1 MKIEMRSL
9 HLFILLFTVCSLLV
23 HSPSDFEV
31 LAATNSDGT
40 IKSSEEINS
49 STDNGPTIEDGG
61 PWGNPGD
68 QFGNSVADMGDLN
81 GDGTNDLVVGA
92 WTDDDGCST
101 QNCGTIHILYMDTD
115 GSLAAST
122 DEFDCS
128 HAKIKCGNNDSFG
141 KSVAPI
147 DLNNDGVNDIA
158 VGAHKDNCS
167 ADSGCSGWD
176 DRGVIHILFMDS
188 DENVVSVEEIDARVS
203 NGPSLGNNS
212 FFGTSIANIG
222 DYDGD
227 GVDDLV
233 SGTQKEGPGSSQGAI
248 FIMFMN
254 TNGSLDKTIEINS
267 GTTNGPDLS
276 NGDQFGWSIANI
288 GDLDGN
294 DVNDLAVGARGDDTV
309 HILFMNSCNQCAANA
324 AVSSVVEI
332 NSTTLGVTVGGTF
345 GDSVANMGDLDGDGV
360 QDLAIGSRTDTGG
373 GSVRIVYMNTD
384 GTPKSSAL
392 IDSTSTDGPTISGG
406 DWFGNAV
413 ASIGDLDGN
422 GITDMAVGAE
432 QDDHGGKNRGAL
444 HIIFLQETD
453 KPTAT
458 ITTSS
463 GDCDDTVS
471 LTTLSYTVTFN
482 ESTSNFVVGDITVT
496 GTANS
501 SSPEAS
507 NFAGSG
513 TTYTFDVIKG
523 SSDGTVLV
531 SVAAGVATDAAGNDN
546 TASDSCTFTI
556 DTVGPTVTITS
567 STGDSGGTISSG
579 TVRYTITFSS
589 SVTGFTIGD
598 ITVTGTAN
606 GGSPAASNFAGSGTT
621 YTFDVVRGSS
631 GGTVTVKIAADVAT
645 DSDGNDNTIS
655 NTYELTV
662 ESLAF
667 SGGCSKHTLLGNCG
681 TISINNDVYR
691 IAKNWNNFP
700 ATEVLV
706 GDPVTITLS
715 IPKKPTYTKISSASV
730 YTEIFD
736 SPKNY
741 EQSSYIDYSPMNN
754 KITYTSQSQLFQ
766 VAGATHRIIQDP
778 DVMNLDRFEVV
789 FTMIFAKPMD
799 TSHIVIETKNSSGF
813 PEIIYL
819 TNALKVSERPIYAL
833 TLEEQSKF
841 ELTYK
846 PEIESEPDMK
856 REIEPEPK
864 GICGK
869 GTVLKDNMCV
879 PKEWSFFDFFEQLMK
894 LFG

>member
-1 MKIEMRSL
+1 VSP
-9 HLFILLFTVCSLLV
+9 TV
-23 HSPSDFEV
+23 
-31 LAATNSDGT
+31 
-40 IKSSEEINS
+40 
-49 STDNGPTIEDGG
+49 
-61 PWGNPGD
+61 
-68 QFGNSVADMGDLN
+68 
-81 GDGTNDLVVGA
+81 
-92 WTDDDGCST
+92 
-101 QNCGTIHILYMDTD
+101 
-115 GSLAAST
+115 
-122 DEFDCS
+122 
-128 HAKIKCGNNDSFG
+128 
-141 KSVAPI
+141 
-147 DLNNDGVNDIA
+147 
-158 VGAHKDNCS
+158 
-167 ADSGCSGWD
+167 
-176 DRGVIHILFMDS
+176 
-188 DENVVSVEEIDARVS
+188 
-203 NGPSLGNNS
+203 
-212 FFGTSIANIG
+212 
-222 DYDGD
+222 
-227 GVDDLV
+227 
-233 SGTQKEGPGSSQGAI
+233 
-248 FIMFMN
+248 
-254 TNGSLDKTIEINS
+254 
-267 GTTNGPDLS
+267 
-276 NGDQFGWSIANI
+276 
-288 GDLDGN
+288 
-294 DVNDLAVGARGDDTV
+294 
-309 HILFMNSCNQCAANA
+309 
-324 AVSSVVEI
+324 
-332 NSTTLGVTVGGTF
+332 
-345 GDSVANMGDLDGDGV
+345 
-360 QDLAIGSRTDTGG
+360 
-373 GSVRIVYMNTD
+373 
-384 GTPKSSAL
+384 
-392 IDSTSTDGPTISGG
+392 
-406 DWFGNAV
+406 
-413 ASIGDLDGN
+413 
-422 GITDMAVGAE
+422 
-432 QDDHGGKNRGAL
+432 
-444 HIIFLQETD
+444 
-453 KPTAT
+453 T
-458 ITTSS
+458 ITPSS
-463 GDCDDTVS
+463 GDCGDTVNS
-471 LTTLSYTVTFN
+471 TTLSYTVTFS

-496 GTANS
+496 GTANGG
-501 SSPEAS
+501 SPEAS

-513 TTYTFDVIKG
+513 TTYTFDVVKG
-523 SSDGTVLV
+523 TSDGTVLV

-681 TISINNDVYR
+681 TISINNDEYR

-754 KITYTSQSQLFQ
+754 KITYISQSQLFQ

-819 TNALKVSERPIYAL
+819 TNALKVSERPVYAL

-846 PEIESEPDMK
+846 PEIEPESDMKREIESEPDMK
-856 REIEPEPK
+856 QEIEPEPK

>member
-1 MKIEMRSL
+1 MDLMKIRKNHI
-9 HLFILLFTVCSLLV
+9 HLLVLLFAVSSLLV
-23 HSPSDFEV
+23 HSPSDFEAV
-31 LAATNSDGT
+31 AATNSDGT

-49 STDNGPTIEDGG
+49 STDNGPTIDDGA
-61 PWGNPGD
+61 PPGNPGD

-128 HAKIKCGNNDSFG
+128 HAKIKCGAFDSFG

-188 DENVVSVEEIDARVS
+188 DENVTSVEEIDGRVS
-203 NGPSLGNNS
+203 NGPSLVNNS
-212 FFGTSIANIG
+212 FFGTSVANIG

-227 GVDDLV
+227 GVNDLV
-233 SGTQKEGPGSSQGAI
+233 SGSNKEGPGSSQGAI

-254 TNGSLDKTIEINS
+254 TDGSLDKTIEINS

-276 NGDQFGWSIANI
+276 NSDNFGWSVANI
-288 GDLDGN
+288 GDLDG
-294 DVNDLAVGARGDDTV
+294 DGVNDLAVGARGDDTV

-324 AVSSVVEI
+324 AVKSVVEI

-345 GDSVANMGDLDGDGV
+345 GDSVASMGDLDGDTV
-360 QDLAIGSRTDTGG
+360 QDLVIGSRTDTGG
-373 GSVRIVYMNTD
+373 GSIRIVYMNTD
-384 GTPKSSAL
+384 GSPKSSVL
-392 IDSTSTDGPTISGG
+392 IDSTSIDGPTISGG

-432 QDDHGGKNRGAL
+432 KDDHGGKNRGAL

-458 ITTSS
+458 MTTSS

-501 SSPEAS
+501 NSPEAS

-523 SSDGTVLV
+523 SSDGTVIV

-556 DTVGPTVTITS
+556 NIPVTTTS
-567 STGDSGGTISSG
+567 TAASTGST
-579 TVRYTITFSS
+579 
-589 SVTGFTIGD
+589 
-598 ITVTGTAN
+598 
-606 GGSPAASNFAGSGTT
+606 
-621 YTFDVVRGSS
+621 
-631 GGTVTVKIAADVAT
+631 
-645 DSDGNDNTIS
+645 
-655 NTYELTV
+655 
-662 ESLAF
+662 
-667 SGGCSKHTLLGNCG
+667 CSRHIILGNCG
-681 TISINNDVYR
+681 TIAINNDEYR
-691 IAKNWNNFP
+691 IIDTWTDVP
-700 ATEVLV
+700 TTEVLV
-706 GDPVTITLS
+706 GEPVTVILS
-715 IPKKPTYTKISSASV
+715 TPNNPTYTKIHFASV
-730 YTEIFD
+730 YTGIFN
-736 SPKNY
+736 SPTNY
-741 EQSSYIDYSPMNN
+741 EQGAHIGYSIMSD
-754 KITYTSQSQLFQ
+754 KYSVSKAKLFQ
-766 VAGATHRIIQDP
+766 VAAATHRIAQDP
-778 DVMNLDRFEVV
+778 DVKNLEMFEVV

-799 TSHIVIETKNSSGF
+799 TSHIVVETENKFGI
-813 PEIIYL
+813 PETLYL
-819 TNALKVSERPIYAL
+819 TSALKVNENLPQAL
-833 TLEEQSKF
+833 TLEEKSKF
-841 ELTYK
+841 ELEYK
-846 PEIESEPDMK
+846 PEIDPEPPMEPDVK
-856 REIEPEPK
+856 IT
-864 GICGK
+864 CGK
-869 GTVLKDNMCV
+869 GTVLKDNLCV
-879 PKEWSFFDFFEQLMK
+879 PKEWSFLDFIEQLMK

>member
-1 MKIEMRSL
+1 MKIRKRQI

-49 STDNGPTIEDGG
+49 STDNGPTIDDGA
-61 PWGNPGD
+61 PPGNPGD

-115 GSLAAST
+115 GSLATST

-188 DENVVSVEEIDARVS
+188 DENVDSVEEIDGRVS
-203 NGPSLGNNS
+203 NGPSLVNNS
-212 FFGTSIANIG
+212 FFGTSVANIG

-227 GVDDLV
+227 GVNDLV
-233 SGTQKEGPGSSQGAI
+233 SGSNKEGPGSSQGAI

-254 TNGSLDKTIEINS
+254 TDGSLDKTIEINS

-276 NGDQFGWSIANI
+276 NSDNFGWSVANI
-288 GDLDGN
+288 GDLDG
-294 DVNDLAVGARGDDTV
+294 DGVNDLAVGARGDDTV

-324 AVSSVVEI
+324 AVKSVVEI

-345 GDSVANMGDLDGDGV
+345 GDSVASMGDLDGDTV
-360 QDLAIGSRTDTGG
+360 QDLVIGSRTDTGG
-373 GSVRIVYMNTD
+373 GSIRIVYMNTD
-384 GTPKSSAL
+384 GSPKSSVL
-392 IDSTSTDGPTISGG
+392 IDSTSANGPTISGG

-432 QDDHGGKNRGAL
+432 KDDHGGKNRGAL

-458 ITTSS
+458 MTTSS

-501 SSPEAS
+501 NSPEAS

-523 SSDGTVLV
+523 SSDGTVIV

-556 DTVGPTVTITS
+556 DIPVTTTS
-567 STGDSGGTISSG
+567 TAASTGST
-579 TVRYTITFSS
+579 
-589 SVTGFTIGD
+589 
-598 ITVTGTAN
+598 
-606 GGSPAASNFAGSGTT
+606 
-621 YTFDVVRGSS
+621 
-631 GGTVTVKIAADVAT
+631 
-645 DSDGNDNTIS
+645 
-655 NTYELTV
+655 
-662 ESLAF
+662 
-667 SGGCSKHTLLGNCG
+667 CSRHIILGNCG
-681 TISINNDVYR
+681 TVAINDDVYS
-691 IAKNWNNFP
+691 IIHTWTNVP
-700 ATEVLV
+700 TTEVLV
-706 GDPVTITLS
+706 GEPVTVTLS
-715 IPKKPTYTKISSASV
+715 TPNNPAYTKIHFASV
-730 YTEIFD
+730 FTEIFD
-736 SPKNY
+736 SPTNY
-741 EQSSYIDYSPMNN
+741 EQSTHIDYSVMNS
-754 KITYTSQSQLFQ
+754 KVTYASQSQLFQ
-766 VAGATHRIIQDP
+766 VAGATHRVTEDP
-778 DVMNLDRFEVV
+778 NTRNLDRFEVV

-799 TSHIVIETKNSSGF
+799 TSHIVVETENKFGI
-813 PEIIYL
+813 PETLYL
-819 TNALKVSERPIYAL
+819 TSALKVNENLPQAL
-833 TLEEQSKF
+833 TLEEKSKF
-841 ELTYK
+841 ELEYK
-846 PEIESEPDMK
+846 TVV
-856 REIEPEPK
+856 PEPPMVPDVK
-864 GICGK
+864 NVTCGD
-869 GTVLKDNMCV
+869 GTILKDNLCV
-879 PKEWSFFDFFEQLMK
+879 PKEWSFLDFFQQLMK
-894 LFG
+894 MFG

>member
-92 WTDDDGCST
+92 WRDDDGCGT

-128 HAKIKCGNNDSFG
+128 HAKIKCGSNDNFG
-141 KSVAPI
+141 KSVASI

-227 GVDDLV
+227 GVNDLV

-324 AVSSVVEI
+324 AVSSVAEI
-332 NSTTLGVTVGGTF
+332 NSATLGVTVGGTF

-513 TTYTFDVIKG
+513 TTYTFDVVKG
-523 SSDGTVLV
+523 SSDGTVIV

-556 DTVGPTVTITS
+556 DTAVTT
-567 STGDSGGTISSG
+567 TTA
-579 TVRYTITFSS
+579 SS
-589 SVTGFTIGD
+589 SPC
-598 ITVTGTAN
+598 
-606 GGSPAASNFAGSGTT
+606 SRFA
-621 YTFDVVRGSS
+621 
-631 GGTVTVKIAADVAT
+631 I
-645 DSDGNDNTIS
+645 
-655 NTYELTV
+655 
-662 ESLAF
+662 
-667 SGGCSKHTLLGNCG
+667 LGNCG
-681 TISINNDVYR
+681 TIAINNDEYR
-691 IAKNWNNFP
+691 IINTWTNVP
-700 ATEVLV
+700 TTEVLV
-706 GDPVTITLS
+706 GQPVTVTLS
-715 IPKKPTYTKISSASV
+715 TPNNPTHTKIHFASV
-730 YTEIFD
+730 YTEVFSIPLD
-736 SPKNY
+736 Y
-741 EQSSYIDYSPMNN
+741 QQSAHIDYSIMNN
-754 KITYTSQSQLFQ
+754 QVTYVSQSQLFQ
-766 VAGATHRIIQDP
+766 VAGATHRIVQDP
-778 DVMNLDRFEVV
+778 DVKNLKMFEVV
-789 FTMIFAKPMD
+789 FTMVFAKPMD
-799 TSHIVIETKNSSGF
+799 TSHIVVETKNKFGI
-813 PEIIYL
+813 PETLYL
-819 TNALKVSERPIYAL
+819 LDALKVIERPIELL
-833 TLEEQSKF
+833 TMEEKSKF
-841 ELTYK
+841 E
-846 PEIESEPDMK
+846 IISEPELKVSLRPDMD
-856 REIEPEPK
+856 IEPNMYMLAVDPEPVVSK
-864 GICGK
+864 VTCGK
-869 GTVLKDNMCV
+869 GTMLKDSLCV
-879 PKEWSFFDFFEQLMK
+879 SNKMSFYFFINQFMR

>member
-1 MKIEMRSL
+1 
-9 HLFILLFTVCSLLV
+9 
-23 HSPSDFEV
+23 
-31 LAATNSDGT
+31 
-40 IKSSEEINS
+40 
-49 STDNGPTIEDGG
+49 
-61 PWGNPGD
+61 
-68 QFGNSVADMGDLN
+68 
-81 GDGTNDLVVGA
+81 VV
-92 WTDDDGCST
+92 
-101 QNCGTIHILYMDTD
+101 
-115 GSLAAST
+115 
-122 DEFDCS
+122 
-128 HAKIKCGNNDSFG
+128 
-141 KSVAPI
+141 
-147 DLNNDGVNDIA
+147 
-158 VGAHKDNCS
+158 
-167 ADSGCSGWD
+167 
-176 DRGVIHILFMDS
+176 R
-188 DENVVSVEEIDARVS
+188 
-203 NGPSLGNNS
+203 
-212 FFGTSIANIG
+212 
-222 DYDGD
+222 
-227 GVDDLV
+227 
-233 SGTQKEGPGSSQGAI
+233 
-248 FIMFMN
+248 
-254 TNGSLDKTIEINS
+254 
-267 GTTNGPDLS
+267 
-276 NGDQFGWSIANI
+276 
-288 GDLDGN
+288 
-294 DVNDLAVGARGDDTV
+294 
-309 HILFMNSCNQCAANA
+309 
-324 AVSSVVEI
+324 
-332 NSTTLGVTVGGTF
+332 
-345 GDSVANMGDLDGDGV
+345 
-360 QDLAIGSRTDTGG
+360 
-373 GSVRIVYMNTD
+373 
-384 GTPKSSAL
+384 
-392 IDSTSTDGPTISGG
+392 
-406 DWFGNAV
+406 
-413 ASIGDLDGN
+413 
-422 GITDMAVGAE
+422 
-432 QDDHGGKNRGAL
+432 
-444 HIIFLQETD
+444 
-453 KPTAT
+453 
-458 ITTSS
+458 
-463 GDCDDTVS
+463 
-471 LTTLSYTVTFN
+471 
-482 ESTSNFVVGDITVT
+482 
-496 GTANS
+496 
-501 SSPEAS
+501 
-507 NFAGSG
+507 
-513 TTYTFDVIKG
+513 G

-667 SGGCSKHTLLGNCG
+667 SSNCSKHTLLGNCG

-730 YTEIFD
+730 YTEIFG

-833 TLEEQSKF
+833 TLEELSKF

>member
-92 WTDDDGCST
+92 WRDDDGCGT

-128 HAKIKCGNNDSFG
+128 HAKIKCGSNDNFG
-141 KSVAPI
+141 KSVASI

-233 SGTQKEGPGSSQGAI
+233 SGTHKEGPGSSQGAI

-324 AVSSVVEI
+324 AVSSVAEI
-332 NSTTLGVTVGGTF
+332 NSATLGVTVGGTF

-531 SVAAGVATDAAGNDN
+531 
-546 TASDSCTFTI
+546 
-556 DTVGPTVTITS
+556 
-567 STGDSGGTISSG
+567 
-579 TVRYTITFSS
+579 
-589 SVTGFTIGD
+589 
-598 ITVTGTAN
+598 
-606 GGSPAASNFAGSGTT
+606 
-621 YTFDVVRGSS
+621 
-631 GGTVTVKIAADVAT
+631 
-645 DSDGNDNTIS
+645 
-655 NTYELTV
+655 L
-662 ESLAF
+662 SL
-667 SGGCSKHTLLGNCG
+667 
-681 TISINNDVYR
+681 I
-691 IAKNWNNFP
+691 
-700 ATEVLV
+700 
-706 GDPVTITLS
+706 
-715 IPKKPTYTKISSASV
+715 
-730 YTEIFD
+730 
-736 SPKNY
+736 
-741 EQSSYIDYSPMNN
+741 
-754 KITYTSQSQLFQ
+754 
-766 VAGATHRIIQDP
+766 
-778 DVMNLDRFEVV
+778 
-789 FTMIFAKPMD
+789 
-799 TSHIVIETKNSSGF
+799 HI
-813 PEIIYL
+813 
-819 TNALKVSERPIYAL
+819 
-833 TLEEQSKF
+833 
-841 ELTYK
+841 
-846 PEIESEPDMK
+846 
-856 REIEPEPK
+856 
-864 GICGK
+864 
-869 GTVLKDNMCV
+869 
-879 PKEWSFFDFFEQLMK
+879 
-894 LFG
+894 

>member
-92 WTDDDGCST
+92 WRDDDGCGT

-128 HAKIKCGNNDSFG
+128 HAKIKCGSNDNFG
-141 KSVAPI
+141 KSVASI

-227 GVDDLV
+227 GVNDLV

-324 AVSSVVEI
+324 AVSSVAEI
-332 NSTTLGVTVGGTF
+332 NSATLGVTVGGTF

-556 DTVGPTVTITS
+556 DIPVTTTS
-567 STGDSGGTISSG
+567 TAASTGGTCS
-579 TVRYTITFSS
+579 RYI
-589 SVTGFTIGD
+589 I
-598 ITVTGTAN
+598 
-606 GGSPAASNFAGSGTT
+606 
-621 YTFDVVRGSS
+621 
-631 GGTVTVKIAADVAT
+631 
-645 DSDGNDNTIS
+645 
-655 NTYELTV
+655 
-662 ESLAF
+662 
-667 SGGCSKHTLLGNCG
+667 LGNCG
-681 TISINNDVYR
+681 TIAINNDVYSIIR
-691 IAKNWNNFP
+691 TWTDVP
-700 ATEVLV
+700 TTEVLV
-706 GDPVTITLS
+706 GQPVTVTLS
-715 IPKKPTYTKISSASV
+715 TPNNPTYTKIHFASV
-730 YTEIFD
+730 YTGIFN
-736 SPKNY
+736 SPTNY
-741 EQSSYIDYSPMNN
+741 EQGAHIGYSIMND
-754 KITYTSQSQLFQ
+754 KYSVSKAKLFQ
-766 VAGATHRIIQDP
+766 VTAATHRIVQDP
-778 DVMNLDRFEVV
+778 DVKNLKMFEVV
-789 FTMIFAKPMD
+789 FTMIFAKPME
-799 TSHIVIETKNSSGF
+799 TSHVVVETKNKFGI
-813 PEIIYL
+813 PETLYL
-819 TNALKVSERPIYAL
+819 MSALKVNENLPQAL
-833 TLEEQSKF
+833 TLEEKSKF
-841 ELTYK
+841 SIVDTEPK
-846 PEIESEPDMK
+846 MDPEPEMEMDP
-856 REIEPEPK
+856 EPEPTK
-864 GICGK
+864 
-869 GTVLKDNMCV
+869 
-879 PKEWSFFDFFEQLMK
+879 KEKSKSQRR
-894 LFG
+894 

>member
-1 MKIEMRSL
+1 MKIGMRRL

-49 STDNGPTIEDGG
+49 STDNGPNIEDGA
-61 PWGNPGD
+61 PAGNPGD

-81 GDGTNDLVVGA
+81 GDGVTDLVVGA
-92 WTDDDGCST
+92 WTDDDGCSGS
-101 QNCGTIHILYMDTD
+101 NCGTIHILYMDTD

-128 HAKIKCGNNDSFG
+128 HTKITCGNFDGFG

-167 ADSGCSGWD
+167 GDSGCSGWD

-188 DENVVSVEEIDARVS
+188 DENVTSVEEIDGRVS

-212 FFGTSIANIG
+212 FFGWSVANIG

-233 SGTQKEGPGSSQGAI
+233 AGSYKEGPGSSQGAI

-254 TNGSLDKTIEINS
+254 TDGSLDKTIEINS

-276 NGDQFGWSIANI
+276 NSNQFGWSVANI
-288 GDLDGN
+288 GDLDG
-294 DVNDLAVGARGDDTV
+294 DGVNDLAVGARGDDTV

-324 AVSSVVEI
+324 AVKSVVEI

-345 GDSVANMGDLDGDGV
+345 GDSVASMGDLDGDTV
-360 QDLAIGSRTDTGG
+360 QDLVIGSRTDTGG
-373 GSVRIVYMNTD
+373 GSIRIVYMNTD
-384 GTPKSSAL
+384 GSPKSSVL
-392 IDSTSTDGPTISGG
+392 IDSTAAATIDGFTISGG

-432 QDDHGGKNRGAL
+432 KDDHGGKNRGAL

-458 ITTSS
+458 MTTSS

-523 SSDGTVLV
+523 SSDGTVIV

-556 DTVGPTVTITS
+556 DIPVTTTS
-567 STGDSGGTISSG
+567 TAASTGST
-579 TVRYTITFSS
+579 
-589 SVTGFTIGD
+589 
-598 ITVTGTAN
+598 
-606 GGSPAASNFAGSGTT
+606 
-621 YTFDVVRGSS
+621 
-631 GGTVTVKIAADVAT
+631 
-645 DSDGNDNTIS
+645 
-655 NTYELTV
+655 
-662 ESLAF
+662 
-667 SGGCSKHTLLGNCG
+667 CSRHIILGNCG
-681 TISINNDVYR
+681 TVAINNDVYS
-691 IAKNWNNFP
+691 IIHTWTNVP
-700 ATEVLV
+700 TTEVLV
-706 GDPVTITLS
+706 GEPVTVTLS
-715 IPKKPTYTKISSASV
+715 TPNNPTYTKIHFASV
-730 YTEIFD
+730 FTEIFN
-736 SPKNY
+736 SPTNY
-741 EQSSYIDYSPMNN
+741 EQSTHVDYSVMNS
-754 KITYTSQSQLFQ
+754 KVTYVSQSQLFQ
-766 VAGATHRIIQDP
+766 VAGATHRVTEDP
-778 DVMNLDRFEVV
+778 NTRNLDRFEVV

-799 TSHIVIETKNSSGF
+799 TSHIVVETENKFGI
-813 PEIIYL
+813 PETLYL
-819 TNALKVSERPIYAL
+819 TSALKVNENLQQSL
-833 TLEEQSKF
+833 TLEEKSKF
-841 ELTYK
+841 ELEY
-846 PEIESEPDMK
+846 EPVIDK
-856 REIEPEPK
+856 IT
-864 GICGK
+864 CGE
-869 GTVLKDNMCV
+869 GTVLKNNTCVPELIMDTEVKVTCGEGTVLKNNLCV
-879 PKEWSFFDFFEQLMK
+879 PKEWSFLDFFEQLMK
-894 LFG
+894 LFD